1 MPDPR
6 TQHTLMYLRRHRRT
20 IDDIPYEYWTL
31 VESRR
36 TASGPRQHTVAM
48 LGKLPGLDEQV
59 HAGWEALDDLLE
71 GRIPARQLEFGSK
84 NTPPTPPLWREVDVR
99 GVRVERVREFGQ
111 VYLALSLWRRL
122 GLHTLLQ
129 ELIPSG
135 REEVPWERIACL
147 LTVARFCAQPSE
159 LGVAER
165 WYQRTALED
174 LLGVSW
180 EKINDDRLYR
190 GLDQLHERKEQ
201 ITQHLFQRY
210 ESWFGVGFEFL
221 LYDVTSTFFEGQV
234 LGNPQAARGYSR
246 DNRPDCKQVCL
257 GLVVSPEGL
266 PLAYEVFAGNRADV
280 TTVEDIVRI
289 MEEKYGKA
297 KRIWVMDRGLVS
309 EENIEF
315 LRQRNAQY
323 IVGTPKAQLRR
334 AGCGQ
339 GLGMVSAIA
348 AGRSGLPLRQERSG
362 LASDFSSEDG
372 TGASAHPG
380 LFPGAGHV
388 ADAGNVDERQGTGHV
403 RAAVGGR
410 DRDPQIAGRDLAGQ
424 SGGERE

>member
-1 MPDPR
+1 M
-6 TQHTLMYLRRHRRT
+6 
-20 IDDIPYEYWTL
+20 
-31 VESRR
+31 
-36 TASGPRQHTVAM
+36 
-48 LGKLPGLDEQV
+48 
-59 HAGWEALDDLLE
+59 
-71 GRIPARQLEFGSK
+71 
-84 NTPPTPPLWREVDVR
+84 DVR
-99 GVRVERVREFGQ
+99 GVRVERVREFGE

-174 LLGVSW
+174 LLGVAW
-180 EKINDDRLYR
+180 EKINEDRLYR
-190 GLDQLHERKEQ
+190 GLDAVARTQGADSP
-201 ITQHLFQRY
+201 QHLLKRY

-221 LYDVTSTFFEGQV
+221 LYDVTSTFFEGQA

-246 DNRPDCKQVCL
+246 DNRPDCKQVCI

-280 TTVEDIVRI
+280 TTVEEIVAV

-297 KRIWVMDRGLVS
+297 KRIWVMDRGMVS

-323 IVGTPKAQLRR
+323 IVGTPKAQLRQFE
-334 AGCGQ
+334 AALLEDK
-339 GLGMVSAIA
+339 GL
-348 AGRSGLPLRQERSG
+348 E
-362 LASDFSSEDG
+362 
-372 TGASAHPG
+372 TGAPG
-380 LFPGAGHV
+380 
-388 ADAGNVDERQGTGHV
+388 R
-403 RAAVGGR
+403 
-410 DRDPQIAGRDLAGQ
+410 
-424 SGGERE
+424 